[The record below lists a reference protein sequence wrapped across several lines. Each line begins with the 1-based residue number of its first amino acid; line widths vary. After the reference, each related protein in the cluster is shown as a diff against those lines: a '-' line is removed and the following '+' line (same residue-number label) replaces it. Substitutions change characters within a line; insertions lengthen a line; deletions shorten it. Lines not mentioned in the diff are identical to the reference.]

1 MSRKQTAKN
10 ADRERKRAR
19 FQAQPPTSPR
29 RKSPV
34 LWIVGAALVL
44 MAAGGAIRTFGKS
57 PAGAISA
64 PASES
69 AASTGSLSQK
79 PAVSSAKAATVGHA
93 PYPLVEAVNGVVR
106 LPLATFDDRQAHHYT
121 YMHNGRPV
129 EFFILKSAD
138 GIVRAAF
145 NACDVCY
152 PFKKGYH
159 QEGDEVVCNNCGRR
173 FPSNQINVVQGGC
186 NPSPLNRTVDGDQ
199 LIIQASD
206 IQDGLKY
213 F

>member
-1 MSRKQTAKN
+1 MSRQAATRG

-19 FQAQPPTSPR
+19 FQARSQANPSRTSPI
-29 RKSPV
+29 

-44 MAAGGAIRTFGKS
+44 FIAGGAILALGKPPTATGS
-57 PAGAISA
+57 VPASA
-64 PASES
+64 PVGNTGGSSQPPA
-69 AASTGSLSQK
+69 AAS
-79 PAVSSAKAATVGHA
+79 VKAATVGHA

-106 LPLATFDDRQAHHYT
+106 LPLSTFDDGKAYYYT
-121 YMHNGRPV
+121 YMHNGRPI
-129 EFFILKSAD
+129 EFFILQSAD
-138 GIVRAAF
+138 GVVRAAF

-173 FPSNQINVVQGGC
+173 FPSNQINVLQGGC
-186 NPSPLNRTVDGDQ
+186 NPSPLNRSVDGDT

-206 IQDGLKY
+206 IAAGLRY

>member
-1 MSRKQTAKN
+1 MGHKTSQPSSVRAG
-10 ADRERKRAR
+10 KRAR
-19 FQAQPPTSPR
+19 FQPETRAKRRTTSPI
-29 RKSPV
+29 
-34 LWIVGAALVL
+34 LWIVGAAFALII
-44 MAAGGAIRTFGKS
+44 AGGAILAFGKP
-57 PAGAISA
+57 PAATGSAPLGPSAAA
-64 PASES
+64 PASER
-69 AASTGSLSQK
+69 AASS
-79 PAVSSAKAATVGHA
+79 VKAATVGHA
-93 PYPLVEAVNGVVR
+93 PYPVVQAENGVVR
-106 LPLATFDDRQAHHYT
+106 FPLATFDDGQARYYT
-121 YMHNGRPV
+121 YIHNGKPV

-186 NPSPLNRTVDGDQ
+186 NPSPLNRTVDGDM
-199 LIIQASD
+199 LTIQAAD
-206 IQDGLKY
+206 IAAGLKY